1 MQFIKILNRIM
12 SEVLSLYWIKL
23 LKLEKNYL
31 VTNRITSVYKLHRM
45 PYKSIKGSK
54 IFDVG

>member
-1 MQFIKILNRIM
+1 M

-31 VTNRITSVYKLHRM
+31 VTNRITSVYKLHWM
-45 PYKSIKGSK
+45 LYKSIKGSK

>member
-1 MQFIKILNRIM
+1 M

-54 IFDVG
+54 IFDVD